1 MIYRYQLLDHV
12 YEIQLER
19 QGDHYLATVDGETF
33 QLEILNDSPGQLS
46 LRFQG
51 KPVRLYW
58 AEDHGQKWISFDG
71 CTYLL
76 EKPTPKTNQ
85 LDQMKQKSGLTRA
98 PMPAQVQAIPIHSGD
113 IVHAGETLMLL
124 EAMKMEIRITA
135 PIAGKVFRIH
145 VEEGQF
151 VRRDELLVELEG

>member
-1 MIYRYQLLDHV
+1 
-12 YEIQLER
+12 
-19 QGDHYLATVDGETF
+19 
-33 QLEILNDSPGQLS
+33 
-46 LRFQG
+46 
-51 KPVRLYW
+51 
-58 AEDHGQKWISFDG
+58 
-71 CTYLL
+71 
-76 EKPTPKTNQ
+76 
-85 LDQMKQKSGLTRA
+85 
-98 PMPAQVQAIPIHSGD
+98 MPAQVQAIPIHSGD